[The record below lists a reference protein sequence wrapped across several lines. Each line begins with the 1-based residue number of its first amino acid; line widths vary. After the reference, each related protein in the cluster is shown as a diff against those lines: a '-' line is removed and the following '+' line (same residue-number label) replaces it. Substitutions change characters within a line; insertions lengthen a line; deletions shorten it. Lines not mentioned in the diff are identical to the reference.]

1 MPVVGIPV
9 NLLLERIATRIDRE
23 DLVEHL
29 QHLGCDVEG
38 YATVRRF
45 RCLRC
50 DNVAEITESENPPVL
65 CDRCGA
71 DFKLEP
77 GLLEGLGTSQVI
89 RMELLA
95 VRPDMFDPGGL
106 ARVFRNYLGESA
118 EPARYEL
125 APPSF
130 RVIVEAS
137 PGLRG
142 EACSRPSIACAIV
155 RGVTLTD
162 DLIKVVM
169 KLQENLH
176 WAMGRDRKHA
186 SIGVYDLATVKGPD
200 LVYRTVAPDE
210 LRFVP
215 LGHDPAK
222 PGSALTPREILEQ
235 HPKGRAYARL
245 LASFSR
251 YPLLAD
257 AEGRVLSMPPII
269 NSEETRVTGK
279 TRDFLIDVTGTE
291 DRIVT
296 RCLNVLTTSIAELD
310 RDASL
315 EQVRIVQPDRE
326 LVTPDLRPQ
335 LVKLEAE
342 RPGRVIGVELTRED
356 VCRHLRQMGHGV
368 EGETGTG
375 PLTVAVPAYRND
387 IMHPIDLCED
397 VAIAYGYHNITPS
410 LVPSMTVGG
419 EQPLEGWA
427 EIARRA
433 LTGLGYHEVITLL
446 LTSPEQN
453 YDALLLPRSDDCVLI
468 ENPISVEQTIVRT
481 TLLPGLL
488 DTLSINVSAPMPQ
501 RIFEVGNVTFLD
513 EAAETGARERRIVA
527 GVAIGPRVD
536 YSEIRSVCE
545 ALLRELGFR
554 LEVEPDT
561 TPCFIPGRGARVLA
575 VRTGGPGGFT
585 PPGGAAVKAVPEGER
600 RPVGRMGEL
609 HPQVVLNHK
618 LAQPA
623 SAFAV
628 DLEAL
633 ALWR

>member
-9 NLLLERIATRIDRE
+9 NLLLERIATRLDRE
-23 DLVEHL
+23 DLVVHL

-45 RCLRC
+45 KCGRCE
-50 DNVAEITESENPPVL
+50 NVAEITESENPPVL

-71 DFKLEP
+71 DFKAEP
-77 GLLEGLGTSQVI
+77 GLLAELGTSHVI

-106 ARVFRNYLGESA
+106 ARVLRNYLGESA

-125 APPSF
+125 APPRT
-130 RVIVEAS
+130 RVLVEAE

-142 EACSRPSIACAIV
+142 GVCRRPSIACAIV
-155 RGVTLTD
+155 RGVTLSD
-162 DLIKVVM
+162 DLVKVVM

-200 LVYRTVAPDE
+200 LVYRTVGPDE

-215 LGHDPAK
+215 LGYDPGK
-222 PGSALTPREILEQ
+222 PGSALTPREILAE
-235 HPKGRAYARL
+235 HPKGKAYARL
-245 LASFSR
+245 LASSSR

-257 AEGRVLSMPPII
+257 AEGRVLSLPPII

-279 TRDFLIDVTGTE
+279 TRDFFIDVTGSE

-296 RCLNVLTTSIAELD
+296 RCLNVLVTSLAELD
-310 RDASL
+310 RGATL

-326 LVTPDLRPQ
+326 LVTPDLGPQ
-335 LVKLEAE
+335 LVRLDAG
-342 RPGRVIGVELTRED
+342 RPGRVIGVELSRED

-368 EGETGTG
+368 EGESGQG

-397 VAIAYGYHNITPS
+397 VAIAYGYHNIVPA
-410 LVPSMTVGG
+410 LVPSLTVGG
-419 EQPLEGWA
+419 ERPLEGFA
-427 EIARRA
+427 EVARRA
-433 LTGLGYHEVITLL
+433 LTGLGWNEVMTLI

-453 YDALLLPRSDDCVLI
+453 YDALLLPRSDDGVLI
-468 ENPISVEQTIVRT
+468 ENPISVEQTMVRT

-488 DTLSINVSAPMPQ
+488 DTLSINTSAPLPQ
-501 RIFEVGNVTFLD
+501 RIFELGNVSFLD
-513 EAAETGARERRIVA
+513 EAAETGARERRIAA
-527 GVAIGPRVD
+527 GAAIGPRVD
-536 YSEIRSVCE
+536 YAEIRSVCE

-554 LEVEPDT
+554 LEVEPDA

-575 VRTGGPGGFT
+575 AR
-585 PPGGAAVKAVPEGER
+585 GESEP

-609 HPQVVLNHK
+609 HPRVLLNHK
-618 LAQPA
+618 LAHPV
-623 SAFAV
+623 SAFAI